1 MGIETMNTCFVLG
14 AAPIED
20 CRALSMI
27 KGEGDLVI
35 CADGGYA
42 HAEVLGLAPDWLVGD
57 FDSQDG
63 DSAAPHVIRVR
74 PEKDDTDLQLAL
86 EQGVALGYRKFVVI
100 GALGGRLDHSLAAMQ
115 LLVWMAEQGYH
126 CELLDGRNRMTV
138 LLPGT
143 HRIEK
148 NRYYYL
154 SLFAYREAC
163 RGITLKGM
171 KYPLTNATV
180 TDTYPIGVSNE
191 ILGDAGEVEFKDG
204 VLLLIQTS

>member
-1 MGIETMNTCFVLG
+1 MKTCFVLG
-14 AAPIED
+14 AAPLED
-20 CRALSMI
+20 RHTLSVI
-27 KGEGDLVI
+27 KGEEDLVI

-42 HAEVLGLAPDWLVGD
+42 HAAVLGLAPDWLVGD

-63 DSAAPHVIRVR
+63 TAAAPHVIRVR

-86 EQGVALGYRKFVVI
+86 EQGIALGYRHFVII

-115 LLVWMAEQGYH
+115 MLVWMVEQGYH
-126 CELLDGRNRMTV
+126 CELLDGRNRMTA

-143 HRIEK
+143 HQVEK
-148 NRYYYL
+148 NGYYYL
-154 SLFAYREAC
+154 SLFAFREAC
-163 RGITLKGM
+163 RGITLRGM

-180 TDTYPIGVSNE
+180 NDTYPIGVSNE
-191 ILGDAGEVEFKDG
+191 ILGDTGEVEFKDG